1 MKAPAL
7 KANQAKLKE
16 QYRDHPE
23 SAVQQLRSVGKI
35 DTENL
40 ACELI
45 EPGFLSP
52 AGLHPSSGGDGTFAC
67 SVELMLSGL
76 VSCAAVTM
84 AAVAN
89 SMRIEIRDGTVIG
102 TGTMDFRGTL
112 AVDREAPVG
121 LTDIQIKFDLDTD
134 ADPPTIEKLISLTE
148 RYCVVYQTLAA
159 PPKITVVQG

>member
-1 MKAPAL
+1 MKAPQL
-7 KANQAKLKE
+7 KANQARLKE
-16 QYRDHPE
+16 QYQNHPE
-23 SAVQQLRSVGKI
+23 TAVQQLRAVGHI

-40 ACELI
+40 ACEIL
-45 EPGFLSP
+45 EPEFLSP

-67 SVELMLSGL
+67 SVELMLAGL

-89 SMRIEIRDGTVIG
+89 SMRIELRRGTVVG

-121 LTDIQIKFDLDTD
+121 LTKIELKFELDTD
-134 ADPPTIEKLISLTE
+134 ADEESIQKLVQLTE
-148 RYCVVYQTLAA
+148 RYCVVFQTLTN
-159 PPKITVVQG
+159 PPSVSVTNS